1 MNSDNVITKKGF
13 SKFTEHFPHFFN
25 NSSNEKSTYFW
36 KTVYS
41 EYWLIEK
48 YIKIGNF
55 LASNIANLVKTIL
68 VTINLTTLFFVNCE

>member
-55 LASNIANLVKTIL
+55 LASNIAISSQN
-68 VTINLTTLFFVNCE
+68 NSSYNQFDNSFFR